1 MTSTA
6 VSRKSIVG
14 EPLVEGGLSS
24 QTGQV
29 QKDNV
34 KVVIRVRP
42 LNERELSHGNQ
53 KQCLIIDQDGE
64 KVVLDRGLDQKTFT
78 FDYVADI

>member
-42 LNERELSHGNQ
+42 LNERELCKYSPTAYNLRPKILTSIFMLQ
-53 KQCLIIDQDGE
+53 LTETKSS
-64 KVVLDRGLDQKTFT
+64 VL
-78 FDYVADI
+78 